1 MKLEAQMWGKLIN
14 PCNIHAISA
23 YESSKLANQC
33 WKWNPVKNNHNN
45 FNDIEKE
52 WSDSFFSLTKLLA
65 SPYSLSIHSNVA
77 KMFWKILVG
86 IYVKSVTP
94 ITRFSIV
101 YLKIL
106 SLSG

>member
-1 MKLEAQMWGKLIN
+1 MNHLSL
-14 PCNIHAISA
+14 PISV
-23 YESSKLANQC
+23 EK
-33 WKWNPVKNNHNN
+33 WKPVENNHKN

-86 IYVKSVTP
+86 
-94 ITRFSIV
+94 RFSIV

-106 SLSG
+106 SLSGWGVFLSSTIYIPPLMT

>member
-1 MKLEAQMWGKLIN
+1 MNHLSLPISVEKLK
-14 PCNIHAISA
+14 
-23 YESSKLANQC
+23 
-33 WKWNPVKNNHNN
+33 PVGNNHKN
-45 FNDIEKE
+45 FNDIEKG

-86 IYVKSVTP
+86 IYIKSVTA
-94 ITRFSIV
+94 ITRLSIV